1 MSLTAH
7 ITGIGVAHADGSFEV
22 SYEVRDDADHVV
34 AAHSQGFPAGTERDT
49 VVEAISNYV
58 RDVVPL
64 LMEPPAVALGDMLT
78 IE

>member
-1 MSLTAH
+1 MGLTAH

-22 SYEVRDDADHVV
+22 SYEVRDDADHVI

-49 VVEAISNYV
+49 VKEAISNYV

-64 LMEPPAVALGDMLT
+64 LMEPPAVALGDVFT